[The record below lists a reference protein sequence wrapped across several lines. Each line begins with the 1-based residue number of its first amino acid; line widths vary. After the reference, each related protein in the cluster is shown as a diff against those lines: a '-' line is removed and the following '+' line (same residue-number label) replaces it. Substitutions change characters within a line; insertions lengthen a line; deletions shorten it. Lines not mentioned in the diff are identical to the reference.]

1 MQPPFSIGLLRFAKA
16 EDERAAGTEWA
27 KDHGH
32 LSGNGPEALEMKG
45 LTRPNQMV
53 NDDVIICRL
62 TYMKNHLFFLETFD
76 NTTTT
81 TEGAQSLL
89 IFSENRNIF
98 IRFRAYR
105 KALFF
110 VYCGTIFAQFS
121 FHLHP

>member
-53 NDDVIICRL
+53 NISHVAL
-62 TYMKNHLFFLETFD
+62 VTYGDTHTIKYTAHSQP
-76 NTTTT
+76 
-81 TEGAQSLL
+81 A
-89 IFSENRNIF
+89 ENV
-98 IRFRAYR
+98 
-105 KALFF
+105 
-110 VYCGTIFAQFS
+110 VYSTSVPTNFYMYN
-121 FHLHP
+121 

>member
-62 TYMKNHLFFLETFD
+62 TYMKKTFILF
-76 NTTTT
+76 
-81 TEGAQSLL
+81 
-89 IFSENRNIF
+89 RNI
-98 IRFRAYR
+98 
-105 KALFF
+105 
-110 VYCGTIFAQFS
+110 
-121 FHLHP
+121 

>member
-1 MQPPFSIGLLRFAKA
+1 MPDYSNWNTVEVTYSLLCFILCSLRFAKA

-62 TYMKNHLFFLETFD
+62 TYMKKPFILF
-76 NTTTT
+76 
-81 TEGAQSLL
+81 
-89 IFSENRNIF
+89 RNI
-98 IRFRAYR
+98 
-105 KALFF
+105 
-110 VYCGTIFAQFS
+110 
-121 FHLHP
+121 